1 VIQNYRSLTHRRPAP
16 ALFGLA
22 LLLLSSLAL
31 APGAA
36 SAAPRYE
43 QGQKIQL
50 TGIVADKSG
59 RPLPDVQVV
68 LEASRSYFSLREFR
82 RAEKDVRRVSART
95 NAQGEYTMEWP
106 WDSFFN
112 RFELVAGVPIRKGAN
127 EQLHVLQRVD
137 MTQRVLAG
145 SPVVASMEVENA
157 AFVDKLRQF
166 VASVRSDDERR
177 VYGEMGKPDEVKQVK
192 SPGSMEATW
201 WYFGSGRAYRFR
213 DGRLEQV
220 IPFEPVKSF

>member
-1 VIQNYRSLTHRRPAP
+1 MIQHRRSPDRRPAP
-16 ALFGLA
+16 ALLGLA
-22 LLLLSSLAL
+22 LLLLSSLAF
-31 APGAA
+31 APAPAA
-36 SAAPRYE
+36 AAPRYE

-50 TGIVADKSG
+50 TGLVTDKSG
-59 RPLPDVQVV
+59 RPLPDIQVT

-106 WDSFFN
+106 WDSYFN
-112 RFELVAGVPIRKGAN
+112 RFELVAGVPVRKGSTD
-127 EQLHVLQRVD
+127 QLHVLQRVD

-145 SPVVASMEVENA
+145 SPVVASLEVENA
-157 AFVDKLRQF
+157 AFVEKLRQF
-166 VASVRSDDERR
+166 VATVRSDDERR
-177 VYGEMGKPDEVKQVK
+177 VYGEMGKPDEVKQVRY
-192 SPGSMEATW
+192 PDSMESTW
-201 WYFGSGRAYRFR
+201 WYFGAGRAYRFR